1 MKTIAVDGHTFCI
14 DIIVNGSGWVIDA
27 GARGFALERK
37 LIDYVVGQ
45 PVYAIDIENFHEN
58 EIFGDTVFRHAAL
71 TATNGETEA
80 YLFGNGTANFIKG
93 INEKPGDLPDRPL
106 KIETVQCITLE
117 DIYAE
122 IGTNIDLLKLD
133 IEGAEYEVLL
143 GMKDPIPKQI
153 SCEFHR
159 HCHLAMHNKY
169 FDDVM
174 RHMHK
179 NYHIT
184 FNQVEP
190 GEYFLDVLFIR
201 KDLL

>member
-1 MKTIAVDGHTFCI
+1 MFDMKTIDGHTF
-14 DIIVNGSGWVIDA
+14 NEALLTGGWVIDS
-27 GARGFALERK
+27 GCRGFNFSRHFLKVEG
-37 LIDYVVGQ
+37 VSM
-45 PVYAIDIENFHEN
+45 VYAIDIQNFNEND
-58 EIFGDTVFRHAAL
+58 IPGDTVFKNAAL
-71 TATNGETEA
+71 CAHSGETEA

-106 KIETVQCITLE
+106 KIETIKCITLE

-122 IGTNIDLLKLD
+122 IGTNIDLLKMD
-133 IEGAEYEVLL
+133 IEGAEYEIMVN
-143 GMKDPIPKQI
+143 MEPIPKQI
-153 SCEFHR
+153 SVEFHN
-159 HCHLAMHNKY
+159 HCHLATHNKY
-169 FDDVM
+169 FDSVM

-190 GEYFLDVLFIR
+190 DQYFLDVLFIR

>member
-1 MKTIAVDGHTFCI
+1 MKKIDGHTF
-14 DIIVNGSGWVIDA
+14 DDTLLTGGWVIDA
-27 GARGFALERK
+27 GCRGFEFFTALYPK
-37 LIDYVVGQ
+37 QCYC
-45 PVYAIDIENFHEN
+45 IDIENISPVNHWQHQL
-58 EIFGDTVFRHAAL
+58 TFRHAAL
-71 TATNGETEA
+71 TAKSGETEA

-106 KIETVQCITLE
+106 KIETVKCITLE

-159 HCHLAMHNKY
+159 HCHLSMHNKY
-169 FDDVM
+169 FDEVM
-174 RHMHK
+174 QRMHK

-190 GEYFLDVLFIR
+190 SEYFLDVLFIR